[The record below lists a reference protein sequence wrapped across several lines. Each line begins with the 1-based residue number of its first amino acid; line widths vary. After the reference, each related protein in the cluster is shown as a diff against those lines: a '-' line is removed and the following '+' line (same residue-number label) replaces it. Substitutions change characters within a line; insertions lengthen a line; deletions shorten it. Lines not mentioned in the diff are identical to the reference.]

1 MKYSTLI
8 LGFIILLS
16 SCKKYDVSKF
26 RFTTDEITET
36 DSTGNL
42 VGHVQPGDWEF
53 KPISQ
58 ASDFDRNV
66 FNRVYDLSVA
76 AGLNPNTR
84 EDTIFNFNRYNLNCT
99 SSINLKVIAYPNP
112 MQTVY
117 PKVVGPIPTNNL
129 YFKFIT
135 DLKIANYLI
144 FPVMRIGERP
154 GYVVYGNAGYNP
166 DGINMDQILYGGTPT
181 VERDFILYIIIYTT
195 DGCVFFCKGNVIGG
209 E

>member
-1 MKYSTLI
+1 MKWLQV
-8 LGFIILLS
+8 LLFCIIIFS
-16 SCKKYDVSKF
+16 SCKKYDVTKF

-36 DSTGNL
+36 DSAGNL

-53 KPISQ
+53 KSISQ
-58 ASDFDRNV
+58 ASDFDRSV
-66 FNRVYDLSVA
+66 FSGVYNLSN
-76 AGLNPNTR
+76 AGQNPNTR

-99 SSINLKVIAYPNP
+99 SNINLKVIAYPNP

-117 PKVVGPIPTNNL
+117 PKVVGPIPTNDL

-144 FPVMRIGERP
+144 FPVMRNGERP

-166 DGINMDQILYGGTPT
+166 DGINMDHILYGGTPT

-195 DGCVFFCKGNVIGG
+195 DGCVYFCKGNVIGG